1 MTATMKAVCHCDE
14 PIRDN
19 AHLCTGCGR
28 RLQQQL
34 AEIPNLL
41 DEVQTTRLRL
51 SRTGAPN
58 VGVTSRSS
66 DTPLPYNDGPLK
78 ASSAL
83 HDVLR
88 RWTEVVVDTA
98 GAPWPRDMPADLSR
112 FLLKHLRVLRRHE
125 QASVCYEQL
134 THTIGWLR
142 GTVDRPADLT
152 YAGICSAWVVLDDD
166 DGDITLTRC
175 PTHLYVPFGRRTVK
189 CGACDTEHDMAQRRE
204 VLLAAL
210 EDQLAHVALL
220 SQGLSNLG
228 RELNESTVRS
238 WVFRKR
244 LAAHGQDDL
253 GRELYRV
260 GDVLDLMRA
269 EAVRQAELA
278 AKRDDA
284 EAKARRRK
292 AG

>member
-1 MTATMKAVCHCDE
+1 MTATHPTCRCDQ

-19 AHLCTGCGR
+19 AQLCHRCTSRLR
-28 RLQQQL
+28 RDL
-34 AEIPNLL
+34 AETPNLL
-41 DEVQTTRLRL
+41 GEAETTRLRQ
-51 SRTGAPN
+51 SRTGGRG

-66 DTPLPYNDGPLK
+66 DRPLPYDDGPVK
-78 ASSAL
+78 AVLAL
-83 HDVLR
+83 HVVLR
-88 RWTEVVVDTA
+88 SWAYTVAEHTSSPA
-98 GAPWPRDMPADLSR
+98 PRDLPADLSR
-112 FLLKHLRVLRRHE
+112 FLLDQVDRIRKHESAGDLH
-125 QASVCYEQL
+125 EQL
-134 THTIGWLR
+134 TSAIGRLR
-142 GTVDRPADLT
+142 AAVDRPADLT
-152 YAGICSAWVVLDDD
+152 YAGICSEWIAVLDPDD
-166 DGDITLTRC
+166 ELLLTRC
-175 PTHLYVPFGRRTVK
+175 PTHLYVPFGRRSVVCPSCQTV
-189 CGACDTEHDMAQRRE
+189 HDMAQRRE

-228 RELNESTVRS
+228 RELKESTVRS

-244 LAAHGQDDL
+244 LVPHSQDDL

-278 AKRDDA
+278 AKREA
-284 EAKARRRK
+284 EADKAQKRK